1 MKLINRTLLA
11 VLVSVMGFSAANA
24 MPSDNAINY
33 KWSDSNESM
42 FDQSFYKKIK
52 RALAPEHMQFTRS
65 FELSCYGCTS
75 DSTGR
80 PRVEYVRP
88 HVRSNGTYVE
98 GYWRS

>member
-1 MKLINRTLLA
+1 MKSINRTLLA

-33 KWSDSNESM
+33 KWSNPNEAI
-42 FDQSFYKKIK
+42 FDQNSHKKQNRTIDS
-52 RALAPEHMQFTRS
+52 AHSEFGGS

-75 DSTGR
+75 ETTGR
-80 PRVEYVRP
+80 PRTEYVRP
-88 HVRSNGTYVE
+88 HVRSNGTYVD